1 MYFNNFSQNGE
12 AGFDFGL
19 HEAAL
24 GRLNANGSLE
34 GKDPFDGSPCY
45 FANNSGSLRE
55 GLHSS
60 SSRSVERQ
68 RSMVKGL
75 SQYLF
80 GSPDKTLLQC
90 CDLINQQGMKLYT
103 AEANSAIFD
112 FLKKNIRP
120 SQFFFSEYFGSKYR
134 SGELVDGVAHQ
145 DLQQLSFPDHFFD
158 VVMTAEVMEHVPDAL
173 AAEREI
179 IRVLKPGGGYIFTVP
194 YMANTKYDDVR
205 AVMENGQVKHLE
217 EPQYHGDPMRPK
229 EGILVFRIF
238 SEGGLMSRF
247 AELGADFNTYHI
259 FDEASGIISVDS
271 FVHVVIKNC
280 QSKAANG
287 AMPMPEK
294 APIFIPKINKD
305 REYRSFIFTHIPKCG
320 GTSFREYIYHTAL
333 DNGIEKEKIHVPGY
347 GGLSNQKNIS
357 QLTKLELDAYRRSQ
371 KMVLAAHCKFGVH
384 EEFKLNMADPFYYI
398 LLREPVGRFISHY
411 NFFHRRLGYRNLK
424 GIHLNDLDKATL
436 QDMLERM
443 ANIQLT
449 HLINGV
455 NFFKSR
461 QSVLKKLAGYGK
473 RCARAFSFGK
483 LFVPRPVGIKADPAW
498 LDEAA
503 RLLEE
508 VYGAFGVLEKMELS
522 LQLLQA
528 SAPSWLQFTD
538 TPFPEKN
545 EGSKI
550 EGDDP
555 IREDI
560 IEAIKQY
567 NRFDIMLHEMASRM
581 LDEKCKTTI
590 QYEP

>member
-1 MYFNNFSQNGE
+1 MYFNNFSRNGE

-24 GRLNANGSLE
+24 DRLNAHGALE
-34 GKDPFDGSPCY
+34 GKDPFDGSPCR
-45 FANNSGSLRE
+45 FLNNGGSLRE
-55 GLHSS
+55 GFHSTV
-60 SSRSVERQ
+60 SRSVERQ
-68 RSMVKGL
+68 RSIVKGL

-90 CDLINQQGMKLYT
+90 CDLINQTGKKLYT

-120 SQFFFSEYFGSKYR
+120 SQFFFSEYFGPAYR
-134 SGELVDGVAHQ
+134 SGDLVDGVAHQ
-145 DLQQLSFPDHFFD
+145 DLQQLSFPDAFFD

-194 YMANTKYDDVR
+194 YMANTKHDNVR

-217 EPQYHGDPMRPK
+217 EPQYHGDPVRPK

-238 SEGGLMSRF
+238 SEGGLMARF
-247 AELGADFNTYHI
+247 AELGAEFTTYHI

-271 FVHVVIKNC
+271 FVHVVVKNS
-280 QSKAANG
+280 QANAGNG
-287 AMPMPEK
+287 AMHLPEK
-294 APIFIPKINKD
+294 APAFIPKINTGK
-305 REYRSFIFTHIPKCG
+305 EYGSFIFTHIPKCG

-333 DNGIEKEKIHVPGY
+333 DNGIEKSKIHVPGY

-357 QLTKLELDAYRRSQ
+357 QLDKEELNHFRRSQ

-411 NFFHRRLGYRNLK
+411 NFFHRRLGYRNMK
-424 GIHLNDLDKATL
+424 GIHLNDLDKDAL
-436 QDMLERM
+436 QEMLERM

-455 NFFKSR
+455 NFVKSR
-461 QSVLKKLAGYGK
+461 QPFLIKLAGYGK
-473 RCARAFSFGK
+473 RCARAVSFGK
-483 LFVPRPVGIKADPAW
+483 LFVPKPVGIKADPAW
-498 LDEAA
+498 LDEAE
-503 RLLEE
+503 RLLGE
-508 VYGAFGVLEKMELS
+508 VYGAFGVLEKMEAS
-522 LQLLQA
+522 LQLLRA

-538 TPFPEKN
+538 MPFPEKN
-545 EGSKI
+545 EGTKI
-550 EGDDP
+550 GGDNP

-560 IEAIKQY
+560 IEAIKHY

-581 LDEKCKTTI
+581 LDEKMQNHQST
-590 QYEP
+590 